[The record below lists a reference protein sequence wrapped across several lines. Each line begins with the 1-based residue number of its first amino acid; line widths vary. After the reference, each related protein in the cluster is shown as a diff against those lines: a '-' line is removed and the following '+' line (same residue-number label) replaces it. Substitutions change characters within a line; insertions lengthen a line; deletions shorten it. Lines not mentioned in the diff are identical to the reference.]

1 MDSLTKLQRR
11 KAELEAQME
20 QQRADLKKTFLEIRE
35 EIEPSK
41 LLKKA
46 VSGAFNF
53 TGTKPGDPET
63 GPVKRIPGPIAFL
76 VDVLVKDPR
85 LAIGLKLLTPVVLK
99 YWPKFE
105 RSKKTETVET
115 TEPVAETPEP
125 VVEKPAKVKFYGR
138 LREGISSLRGKLHKT
153 EKAPDSS
160 TKTPE
165 N

>member
-1 MDSLTKLQRR
+1 MDNLAKLQRR
-11 KAELEAQME
+11 KAELEAQIE

-46 VSGAFNF
+46 LSGALNF
-53 TGTKPGDPET
+53 SGSKPGDPENGT
-63 GPVKRIPGPIAFL
+63 VKRLPGPIAFL

-85 LAIGLKLLTPVVLK
+85 LAVGLKLLTPVVLK

-105 RSKKTETVET
+105 RSKKADDVVIPET
-115 TEPVAETPEP
+115 TAMPET
-125 VVEKPAKVKFYGR
+125 VVEKPAKLKFYGR
-138 LREGISSLRGKLHKT
+138 LREGISAFRGKLRKT
-153 EKAPDSS
+153 DKASDS
-160 TKTPE
+160 TTETTE

>member
-1 MDSLTKLQRR
+1 MDSLTKLQRK
-11 KAELEAQME
+11 KAELEAQIE

-53 TGTKPGDPET
+53 TGNSSENPET
-63 GPVKRIPGPIAFL
+63 GSAKRIPGPIAFL

-115 TEPVAETPEP
+115 PEP

-138 LREGISSLRGKLHKT
+138 LREGISAFRGKLRKT
-153 EKAPDSS
+153 EKTSDSNPE
-160 TKTPE
+160 TPE